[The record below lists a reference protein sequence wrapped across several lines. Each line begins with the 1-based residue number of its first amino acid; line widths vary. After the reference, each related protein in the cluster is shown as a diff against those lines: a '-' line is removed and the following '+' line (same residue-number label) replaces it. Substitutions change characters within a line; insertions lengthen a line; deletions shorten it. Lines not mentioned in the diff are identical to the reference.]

1 MNTKQREETISDL
14 LSEIRYR
21 KKRRAQFSVALI
33 LLSLFMDLDVPYTW
47 AIMSALG
54 SLYGVSSFMVVT
66 LEDMVRALKKARG
79 D

>member
-1 MNTKQREETISDL
+1 VNTKQREETISDL